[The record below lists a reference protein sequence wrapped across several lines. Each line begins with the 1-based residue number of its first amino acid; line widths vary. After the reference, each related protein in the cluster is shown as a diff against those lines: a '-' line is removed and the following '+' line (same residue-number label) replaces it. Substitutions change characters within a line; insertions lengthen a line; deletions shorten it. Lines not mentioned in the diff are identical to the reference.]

1 MKKYTL
7 FLLILAFG
15 FGLFNINVKSVGA
28 EPVTGVTMVDGCLF
42 ADYKVEAESRCLML
56 CDNVWADWQGPC
68 FSSIAGGAGGSAKS
82 AYSMAGKRLLSTL
95 DGKIISSSVSRK
107 FSEDLQKNNANVTN
121 VINSLKNYQQSPIA
135 QALRKGSVGIA
146 VSELQKSLSAAGYN
160 VGNADGRFGPMTQAA
175 VMTFQNKTGLKA
187 DGVFGPKSITA
198 FTILEKNN
206 SLQNIMAPMT
216 VSSVA
221 DETQNDPPALEVEYE
236 CRGFLLTAAG
246 MCVTGTI
253 CISEDELDFYF
264 EGNIWILDPSACAQQ
279 AVLNPDTNSGSG
291 LVTKNIVLDALK
303 KGKAKIFSKINATPF
318 PASVST
324 PTSIPLPTSASM
336 PAPISTTTPTS
347 ILNLAVVSPNGGETW
362 AKGTTQTIQWR
373 DSKYYAGTYD
383 IKLVMQCTGTS
394 PSPCASPYTIANN
407 VPGYSHSWSVGKT
420 YDNYIVPD
428 GSYKIQVCQTA
439 GAMFCDTSNNYF
451 RVLNNITA
459 QTTITSLS
467 PSSGPVGTQVTIT
480 GFGFSP
486 NQNMISFGAGSGSNN
501 YVNSPDGKTIVFTV
515 PTYSSVNGTPIQPG
529 VYGVRVTTPNGASN
543 IINFTV
549 TSVSTPTVTI
559 SPTSY
564 TTNSNAGS
572 MTSAFAVTTSSSNTA
587 WTVVDNQP
595 WLTLNK
601 AGGIGNSTVGFSF
614 QANPLMTSRTATIT
628 VRAENQ
634 TATYTFT
641 QNGTAV
647 IAPPNTAA

>member
-1 MKKYTL
+1 
-7 FLLILAFG
+7 
-15 FGLFNINVKSVGA
+15 
-28 EPVTGVTMVDGCLF
+28 MVDGCLF

-279 AVLNPDTNSGSG
+279 AVLN
-291 LVTKNIVLDALK
+291 
-303 KGKAKIFSKINATPF
+303 
-318 PASVST
+318 
-324 PTSIPLPTSASM
+324 
-336 PAPISTTTPTS
+336 
-347 ILNLAVVSPNGGETW
+347 
-362 AKGTTQTIQWR
+362 
-373 DSKYYAGTYD
+373 
-383 IKLVMQCTGTS
+383 
-394 PSPCASPYTIANN
+394 
-407 VPGYSHSWSVGKT
+407 
-420 YDNYIVPD
+420 
-428 GSYKIQVCQTA
+428 
-439 GAMFCDTSNNYF
+439 
-451 RVLNNITA
+451 
-459 QTTITSLS
+459 
-467 PSSGPVGTQVTIT
+467 
-480 GFGFSP
+480 
-486 NQNMISFGAGSGSNN
+486 
-501 YVNSPDGKTIVFTV
+501 
-515 PTYSSVNGTPIQPG
+515 
-529 VYGVRVTTPNGASN
+529 
-543 IINFTV
+543 
-549 TSVSTPTVTI
+549 
-559 SPTSY
+559 
-564 TTNSNAGS
+564 
-572 MTSAFAVTTSSSNTA
+572 
-587 WTVVDNQP
+587 
-595 WLTLNK
+595 
-601 AGGIGNSTVGFSF
+601 
-614 QANPLMTSRTATIT
+614 
-628 VRAENQ
+628 
-634 TATYTFT
+634 
-641 QNGTAV
+641 
-647 IAPPNTAA
+647 